1 MGGAKDKIM
10 GLFKAN
16 QNKHY
21 NKPKLVKNVPGGG
34 KKPQKLKIKK
44 QSEDKIIKNIRH
56 PFKLKKENE
65 PINGRI
71 IREIKTLF
79 YYEEDYHKL
88 TRIDNF
94 WTNNYIEY
102 ESNGDRNK
110 TLSIKEYLDVIKPYL
125 KDIINNLQ
133 KSDTWKTQ

>member
-1 MGGAKDKIM
+1 M
-10 GLFKAN
+10 
-16 QNKHY
+16 
-21 NKPKLVKNVPGGG
+21 
-34 KKPQKLKIKK
+34 KK

-79 YYEEDYHKL
+79 EQEEDYHKL

-110 TLSIKEYLDVIKPYL
+110 TLSIKEYLDTIKPYF
-125 KDIINNLQ
+125 KDH
-133 KSDTWKTQ
+133 K